1 MDAERNGTVRAKM
14 EGVTPGREE
23 RSDGH
28 VTPAGEGKAT
38 AADPEPHPEKAPTAE
53 TLASPEGRRRRAC
66 RKWMAEAAA
75 GWIKQATGF
84 RRLSFPGLKKLEGE
98 WILVCLAL
106 NVRRLHTLQA
116 A

>member
-1 MDAERNGTVRAKM
+1 MQRRRRRAGRDTATRPRIGGVR
-14 EGVTPGREE
+14 TR
-23 RSDGH
+23 
-28 VTPAGEGKAT
+28 TAT
-38 AADPEPHPEKAPTAE
+38 GAAADPEPHPEKARIAD
-53 TLASPEGRRRRAC
+53 TLVSPEGRRHHAR

-84 RRLSFPGLKKLEGE
+84 RRLSFRGLKKLEAG